1 MFLIVI
7 VLISGSKAED
17 AEQKA
22 KLDNEMIEK
31 RNTTVLNNIFFIKQK
46 RK

>member
-1 MFLIVI
+1 MFLILIVI

-31 RNTTVLNNIFFIKQK
+31 HNSP
-46 RK
+46 